1 MIVYRFAKEKFS
13 SDISG
18 EGAKI
23 WGGRWNSPGL
33 AVLYSSC
40 SISLS
45 LLELL
50 IYQAS
55 YEEIMINRLM
65 RIEVPDSLIQTLSV
79 DSLKGKWQN
88 DIDYSRFIG
97 NEFLQ
102 ACKSLLL
109 KVPSAIIPDEYNILI
124 NPRHSAFG
132 KVSLISSSV
141 FEFDTRL
148 FKNQ

>member
-1 MIVYRFAKEKFS
+1 MTVYRFTKEIYS
-13 SDISG
+13 HDISG
-18 EGAKI
+18 EGAKK

-33 AVLYSSC
+33 AVIYTSY

-55 YEEIMINRLM
+55 YEEIVINHMM
-65 RIEVPDSLIQTLSV
+65 RIEVPDTFTQTLSP
-79 DSLKGKWQN
+79 DSLKLNWQH
-88 DIDYSRFIG
+88 DIDYCRFIG

-102 ACKSLLL
+102 NNKSLIL
-109 KVPSAIIPDEYNILI
+109 KVPSAVIPDEYNVLI
-124 NPRHSAFG
+124 NPAHPAFG
-132 KVSLISSSV
+132 KCTLLSSGI

-148 FKNQ
+148 FK